1 MQAFTEWTRLYLK
14 TPVDERAALVAEGVA
29 LAEAR
34 RPVFQALIRDNPQAA
49 LRAAVPM
56 VEHQDLPKEV
66 TARLE
71 ARVNSRGALRVYQ
84 GVGPDNL
91 TPVPTHRVAEL
102 ANGSTYQ
109 AYVYGRRAESVQW
122 VADASVNGVAVDR
135 DLAVNEEP
143 FRPLETGERPD
154 PGKTAVEV
162 CPVSGETSLKEED
175 KGEPITEETPAVE
188 AYGEVV
194 YLCDGSHT
202 TVFRQ
207 TLIQAEGASGGPQ
220 TFTGLLPA
228 APTPSIGT
236 VKVLVIP
243 MTFADQNSTPATE
256 TTLYNLMRSVGSH
269 YAKASYGKLT
279 LLSTVAPPVTL
290 PHNEAWYVQ
299 QDTSNGGTIDGLGL
313 EHSHARAEARKLGFD
328 DDDYDCVVVRLK
340 GGARPAGGWGGGRSV
355 WIYGDGPDVTAHEVG
370 HVFGLAHANF
380 WDTAGTSAIGPGT
393 NAEYGGHYDVMGGF
407 GLPDGHYNVQAK
419 NQILWLP
426 DSFVPWVTSGGLY
439 RIHAQ
444 DQAMLDPGKRYA
456 LRIRKDNLRTY
467 WGELRGLYTGSPTE
481 PWADQGLIL
490 GWKYPGAGGN
500 NIQLIDTTPGSAFGK
515 PDAPISLGRTF
526 SDTEAGIHI
535 TTLAVNPATAS
546 EPKSVDV
553 QVNFGSF
560 PDNIP
565 PRLSLAVSASVVPI
579 GVPVTFTATAS
590 DQDGDALAFS
600 WRHFGDPD
608 HREVS
613 PNVPVITRPFA
624 AAGTYV
630 VACTV
635 SDMKGGTAIRSQ
647 LVTVGDGGG
656 RSVITGRVTQDGAGL
671 AGVTVNA
678 NSANGVITDSDG
690 YYTIP
695 NLPEATTWVLTP
707 LRHGWTFNPL
717 FGNSVRTP
725 PGAER
730 ADFEAVAIPQVTL
743 TAPVPAGE
751 GNAEPGK
758 FLLTRTGDLSQDLTV
773 NFTGFSGTA
782 GAGDYTVSPALV
794 PASQSLFSLTVPAGS
809 NQMELTVTAVDDAAA
824 EGTEILTL
832 QMAAGNG
839 YLTAGLGSA
848 SIGIQDND
856 TALPR
861 VRLAVMAASTV
872 EGSAVPATVRV
883 SRTGDPAAPLT
894 VAYEV
899 SGTAESGR
907 DFRAL
912 PGMVEIPAGASGAL
926 ISVESLDDAIP
937 RGVRTV
943 VLKLKLQAASIH
955 DSTTAT
961 AAVSIVDDDLQ
972 MVNVTAGD
980 AIATERD
987 LSIPGTVPDTA
998 TFLITRTGGTELPLT
1013 VYYAMAGASSG
1024 GMATAL
1030 HGVDYGALPGV
1041 LTLPAGQSS
1050 GAVTIVPCRDSIGE
1064 GPESVTV
1071 QLGAGQAGYQL
1082 GPDNTAAAVIMDA
1095 GDPPCLEVTGMDN
1108 AGEGQPVVAG
1118 LFRFSLKGSAAGPVE
1133 VKYTVGGTAVSGVDF
1148 TPLSGTVT
1156 IPGDGMNAVDVPVTP
1171 LNDGIREDLESITV
1185 TLTPDSAYGIFAPTG
1200 SAMIQVRDAGQP
1212 TVFVDAG
1219 ASGYPPSFSE
1229 DSNGA
1234 AFYLSRTGAT
1244 GEALIVNYTLAGS
1257 ATAGEDYT
1265 AMSGSA
1271 LIPAGAQGVPVT
1283 IRPINDTVAE
1293 GTETVELTLAAGA
1306 YSRSP
1311 TPAVFYLADNET
1323 PEVAAGFPASGM
1335 AVLENA
1341 GTVEV
1346 PVALS
1351 APSGAPVTVEY
1362 LVDRGSHDTMSTAG
1376 ASTGGSP
1383 GLPYW
1388 IRCRKTGST
1397 ITGLSSKDGQN
1408 WTEVSSQTISFA
1420 TPGSLAGLAVC
1431 SWNPSIA
1438 STVRFHNVTVEA
1450 GPGAVVGG
1458 DFSGGR
1464 LGNTALAGSH
1474 SVSGGV
1480 FTVSGGGDNLDGMT
1494 DQGYFV
1500 SWPVSGSGDCTITAR
1515 VVSLANTKTQASAAV
1530 MIRESGANNAA
1541 RGFTSVTAGAGVEF
1555 HVRAATGLVDSK
1567 FSAPGSPFWL
1577 RLERGGDLIS
1587 AFQSGD
1593 GVAWVPVGSTVS
1605 LPMGQAAMMGL
1616 ALSSFVDGET
1626 AAASFDQVSVAF
1638 GSEGLEGTKGWEG
1651 RTIGFSGV
1659 QGTSGTADGVCRVTA
1674 SGDGFEGT
1682 EDSGF
1687 YVSRPMMGD
1696 FTLTARVLETRGPG
1710 TALAGLMLRQADD
1723 RRSRMA
1729 FIGAAA
1735 GGTPQFIRRLTST
1748 NTALGT
1754 GVDYT
1759 LPPGILTFPPG
1770 TTSASIPVQVRND
1783 ILPERDESI
1792 IIVLRNARGARI
1804 GSGYQFALVVGDD
1817 DGLQPQRSVGFCA
1830 PSGRAAEG
1838 VGTVRIPVALSAVP
1852 AQAVT
1857 VGYTVEA
1864 GTAVAGTDFTP
1875 VTGQLQFAPGQT
1887 VAEVPVTLLDDAIGE
1902 SDKTI
1907 SITLSGSTGAVPGML
1922 AVHTLTIADD
1932 DRAVVTLNST
1942 DPSASE
1948 AGDPATVT
1956 FTRTGPLTEALA
1968 VNYSLSGTAVSGA
1981 DYTGLGGSV
1990 VIPAGAASQDTGLS
2004 PVQDALP
2011 EGSETVVLSLAEG
2024 SGYTLAPAGSVTLAI
2039 ADDDRNTVTITTT
2052 PTITEGGGAGV
2063 FTVTRSGDMSAGLTV
2078 GLTLA
2083 GTATAGADFTAVPS
2097 NPAALVFEAGQAVLT
2112 VTVTPVDDS
2121 LIEGS
2126 EVILAQLTAGSYDT
2140 AGDGYAS
2147 LTLVDNDTPP
2157 TVYIQSPGAQ
2167 GVVVAPGNGL
2177 RLRAVVND
2185 DGQPR
2190 PVTAVWSVVAGPGA
2204 VVFDPLNGSG
2214 AETGAMFSDPGTY
2227 LVRITASDGLFS
2239 GSDQTAITVTDSASA
2254 LPAGWISTD
2263 IGVPGARGF
2272 SGMLG
2277 NVRRLNGAGTGYE
2290 SNADQAHATGRTIDG
2305 DGAIT
2310 ARLAEVNN
2318 AYGSSNAEAGLFIRD
2333 SWQRSARRALLAWTP
2348 AGRILKF
2355 RARPV
2360 AGTTDTF
2367 VSVGG
2372 LNLPLWLK
2380 LARDRGRNTITA
2392 FQAPDNNGQPGTWTP
2407 VGASAVIAMDAGADY
2422 GLTTDSG
2429 SDSVLA
2435 EGIFD
2440 NVSLTPDAAGSAMVS
2455 EDFGVGPQTGTYR
2468 YTSADDLHVMEGQA
2482 GGLESKSMFRSQR
2495 YTGDFMI
2502 TVLQLDASSGAAN
2515 AYSGLM
2521 IRDTV
2526 DDGPMAFA
2534 GRNPFSAYSSFVWR
2548 TNPKGVTGGVN
2559 GISQK
2564 TRWLRLIRR
2573 GNQITAL
2580 HAPDDGGSP
2589 GGWMQLGQTRPV
2601 FMGPSVLAGLAVC
2614 NGDGVGFNTA
2624 RFTKLSVVPL
2634 NRVPVVDVSGV
2645 PSGDTPPV
2653 MVTLKGRV
2661 QDDGQ
2666 PLPVTTQW
2674 TSLPGTAVFADPA
2687 ALETTVQMA
2696 APGTYRLRLWAD
2708 DGLAASFGQVAV
2720 TVAGAATAF
2729 ETWQEANF
2737 PGAGGTGDTA
2747 ALADPDHDGLVN
2759 LCEYALGSDPNT
2771 GSGSPLIIQ
2780 SPFEGPDG
2788 KLRIRIILPKN
2799 PAATDAVLQVEAS
2812 TDPGATPTAWNTGGL
2827 AVESESATELRMLD
2841 TQAGSSRRFYR
2852 LRVTRAG

>member
-1 MQAFTEWTRLYLK
+1 TRRYLK
-14 TPVDERAALVAEGVA
+14 APVEERAALVAEGVA

-34 RPVFQALIRDNPQAA
+34 RPVFQALIRDNPREA
-49 LRAAVPM
+49 LQAAVPM
-56 VEHQDLPKEV
+56 VERQDLPKEV

-71 ARVNSRGALRVYQ
+71 DRVNARGALRVYQ

-109 AYVYGRRAESVQW
+109 AYVYGRRTESVQW
-122 VADASVNGVAVDR
+122 VADTSVNGVAVDR

-154 PGKTAVEV
+154 PEKTSVEV
-162 CPVSGETSLKEED
+162 CPVSGQTSLKEED
-175 KGEPITEETPAVE
+175 KGEPITEQTPAVE
-188 AYGEVV
+188 AYGEIV

-207 TLIQAEGASGGPQ
+207 TLIQAEGASGGSQ

-228 APTPSIGT
+228 APTPSIGS

-243 MTFADQNSTPATE
+243 MTFADQNSIPATE
-256 TTLYNLMRSVGSH
+256 TTLYNLMRGVGSH

-299 QDTSNGGTIDGLGL
+299 QDTSNGGPIDGLGL

-407 GLPDGHYNVQAK
+407 GLPDGHYNAQAK
-419 NQILWLP
+419 NQIRWLP
-426 DSFVPWVTSGGLY
+426 DSFAPWVTSGGLY

-481 PWADQGLIL
+481 PWADKGLIL

-553 QVNFGSF
+553 QVNFGGF

-579 GVPVTFTATAS
+579 GAPVTFTATAS
-590 DQDGDALAFS
+590 DEDGDALAFS

-608 HREVS
+608 HPEVS
-613 PNVPVITRPFA
+613 PNAPVITRSFA
-624 AAGTYV
+624 APGTYV

-635 SDMKGGTAIRSQ
+635 SDMKGGTAIRSR

-656 RSVITGRVTQDGAGL
+656 RSVISGRVTQDGAGL

-678 NSANGVITDSDG
+678 NSANGMITDSDG

-695 NLPEATTWVLTP
+695 NLPGGTTWILTP
-707 LRHGWTFNPL
+707 LLHGWTFNPL

-773 NFTGFSGTA
+773 NFTGFTGTA
-782 GAGDYTVSPALV
+782 GAGDYTMTPAPA
-794 PASQSLFSLTVPAGS
+794 PASQSLLSLTIPAGLD
-809 NQMELTVTAVDDAAA
+809 QLELAVTPVDDAAS

-832 QMAAGNG
+832 RMAAGNG
-839 YLTAGLGSA
+839 YLTAGPGSA
-848 SIGIQDND
+848 SMGIQDND

-861 VRLAVMAASTV
+861 VMLAVVTASTV
-872 EGSAVPATVRV
+872 EGSAAPATVRV

-912 PGMVEIPAGASGAL
+912 PGMVEIPAGSSNGL
-926 ISVESLDDAIP
+926 ISVESLDDAVP
-937 RGVRTV
+937 RGTRTV
-943 VLKLKLQAASIH
+943 ALKLKLQAASIH

-961 AAVSIVDDDLQ
+961 ATVSIVDDDLQ
-972 MVNVTAGD
+972 VVNVTAGD
-980 AIATERD
+980 PIATERD

-1030 HGVDYGALPGV
+1030 HGVDYEALPGV
-1041 LTLPAGQSS
+1041 LTLLAGQSS
-1050 GAVTIVPCRDSIGE
+1050 GAVTIVPCWDGIGE
-1064 GPESVTV
+1064 GAESVTV
-1071 QLGAGQAGYQL
+1071 QLGAGRTSYQL
-1082 GPDNTAAAVIMDA
+1082 GPDNTADAVIMDA
-1095 GDPPCLEVTGMDN
+1095 GDPPYVEVTGMDS
-1108 AGEGQPVVAG
+1108 AEEGQPVVPG
-1118 LFRFSLKGSAAGPVE
+1118 LFRFSLKGSAAGPVD

-1148 TPLSGTVT
+1148 TPLSGSVT
-1156 IPGDGMNAVDVPVTP
+1156 IPGDGMNLVDVPVTP
-1171 LNDGIREDLESITV
+1171 LNDGIPEDLESITV
-1185 TLTPDSAYGIFAPTG
+1185 TLTPDPAYGIFAPTG
-1200 SAMIQVRDAGQP
+1200 SAMIRIRDAGQP
-1212 TVFVDAG
+1212 TVSVDAG
-1219 ASGYPPSFSE
+1219 DSGYPPSFSE

-1244 GEALIVNYTLAGS
+1244 GEALMVNYILAGS
-1257 ATAGEDYT
+1257 AIAGEDYT
-1265 AMSGSA
+1265 AMSGGA
-1271 LIPAGAQGVPVT
+1271 LIPAGARGVPVP
-1283 IRPINDTVAE
+1283 IRPINDTLTE

-1311 TPAVFYLADNET
+1311 APAGFYLTDNET
-1323 PEVAAGFPASGM
+1323 PEVAAGFAVPGM
-1335 AVLENA
+1335 AVQENA

-1346 PVALS
+1346 PVVLS

-1362 LVDRGSHDTMSTAG
+1362 LVDRGSHDTESTAG
-1376 ASTGGSP
+1376 ASTGAGP

-1388 IRCRKTGST
+1388 IRCRKSGGTV
-1397 ITGLSSKDGQN
+1397 TGLISKDGQN
-1408 WTEVSSQTISFA
+1408 WTEISSQTLSFA

-1431 SWNPSIA
+1431 SWNTSIA
-1438 STVRFHNVTVEA
+1438 STARFDNVTVEA

-1480 FTVSGGGDNLDGMT
+1480 FTVSGGGDNLDGTT

-1500 SWPVSGSGDCTITAR
+1500 SWPVSGGDCTITAR
-1515 VVSLANTKTQASAAV
+1515 VVSLANTNAQASATV
-1530 MIRESGANNAA
+1530 MIRESGVNNAA
-1541 RGFTSVTAGAGVEF
+1541 RGFTSVTAGAWVEF
-1555 HVRAATGLVDSK
+1555 HVRAATGLLDSK

-1577 RLERGGDLIS
+1577 RLERAGDLLS
-1587 AFQSGD
+1587 AFQSAD
-1593 GVAWVPVGSTVS
+1593 GAAWVPVGSTVS
-1605 LPMGQAAMMGL
+1605 LPMGEAVMVGL

-1626 AAASFDQVSVAF
+1626 AAASFDQVSMAF
-1638 GSEGLEGTKGWEG
+1638 GSEGLEGTEGWEG

-1674 SGDGFEGT
+1674 SGDGFEGA

-1687 YVSRPMMGD
+1687 YVSRPMMGN

-1710 TALAGLMLRQADD
+1710 TTLAGLMLRQADD

-1735 GGTPQFIRRLTST
+1735 GGTPRFIRRLTST
-1748 NTALGT
+1748 NTALGA

-1759 LPPGILTFPPG
+1759 LPPGTLTFPPG

-1783 ILPERDESI
+1783 TLPEPDESV

-1804 GSGYQFALVVGDD
+1804 GAGYQFALVIGDD
-1817 DGLQPQRSVGFCA
+1817 DKLQPQRSVGFSA
-1830 PSGRAAEG
+1830 LSGTVAEG
-1838 VGTVRIPVALSAVP
+1838 AGTVRIPVALSVVP

-1875 VTGQLQFAPGQT
+1875 ATGQLQFAPGQT

-1902 SDKTI
+1902 PDKTI
-1907 SITLSGSTGAVPGML
+1907 SITLSGGTGAVLGTL

-1932 DRAVVTLNST
+1932 DRAVVTLNSP

-1948 AGDPATVT
+1948 AGDPGTVT
-1956 FTRTGPLTEALA
+1956 FTRTGPLTEPLT
-1968 VNYSLSGTAVSGA
+1968 VNYSLSGTAVSGV
-1981 DYTGLGGSV
+1981 DYTGLAGSV
-1990 VIPAGAASQDTGLS
+1990 VIPAGAASQDAILT
-2004 PVQDALP
+2004 PMQDALP
-2011 EGSETVVLSLAEG
+2011 EGAETVVLALAEG
-2024 SGYTLAPAGSVTLAI
+2024 SGYTMGPAGSVTLTI
-2039 ADDDRNTVTITTT
+2039 ADDDRNTVTISASA
-2052 PTITEGGGAGV
+2052 PAITEGGGAGM
-2063 FTVTRSGDMSAGLTV
+2063 FTVTRSGDVSAGLTV
-2078 GLTLA
+2078 GLTLT
-2083 GTATAGADFTAVPS
+2083 GTATAGADFTTAPS
-2097 NPAALVFEAGQAVLT
+2097 NSAALVFAAGQTVLT
-2112 VTVTPVDDS
+2112 VTVTPVDDG
-2121 LIEGS
+2121 LVEGGK
-2126 EVILAQLTAGSYDT
+2126 VILAQLTAGSYDIS
-2140 AGDGYAS
+2140 GDGYAS
-2147 LTLVDNDTPP
+2147 LILVDNDTPP
-2157 TVYIQSPGAQ
+2157 SVYIQSPGAQ
-2167 GVVVAPGNGL
+2167 GVVVAPGHGL
-2177 RLRAVVND
+2177 RLRAVLSD
-2185 DGQPR
+2185 DGLPR
-2190 PVTAVWSVVAGPGA
+2190 PASAVWSVVTGPGA
-2204 VVFDPLNGSG
+2204 VVFDAPTGSG
-2214 AETGAMFSDPGTY
+2214 AETGAMFSEPGTY
-2227 LVRITASDGLFS
+2227 LVRVTASDGLFS

-2254 LPAGWISTD
+2254 LPAGWISAD
-2263 IGVPGARGF
+2263 IGVPGTRGF

-2277 NVRRLNGAGTGYE
+2277 NVWRLNGAGSGYE
-2290 SNADQAHATGRTIDG
+2290 PNADQAHAAGRTIEG

-2310 ARLAEVNN
+2310 ARLTEVNN
-2318 AYGSSNAEAGLFIRD
+2318 AHGAASNAEAGLFIRD
-2333 SWQRSARRALLAWTP
+2333 SWQRSARRAVLAWTP
-2348 AGRILKF
+2348 AGSTLKF
-2355 RARPV
+2355 RARPT
-2360 AGTTDTF
+2360 AGTAGT
-2367 VSVGG
+2367 SVTVTG

-2380 LARDRGRNTITA
+2380 LARGRDTNTITA

-2407 VGASAVIAMDAGADY
+2407 VGSSAVIAMDAGADY

-2435 EGIFD
+2435 EGVFD
-2440 NVSLTPDAAGSAMVS
+2440 NVSLTPDAAGSAVVS
-2455 EDFGVGPQTGTYR
+2455 EDFGDGPQTGTYR
-2468 YTSADDLHVMEGQA
+2468 YTPADDLHVMEGQA
-2482 GGLESKSMFRSQR
+2482 GGLESKSMFRGQQ

-2521 IRDTV
+2521 IRDTM

-2564 TRWLRLIRR
+2564 TRWLRLTRR

-2580 HAPDDGGSP
+2580 HAPDNGGSP
-2589 GGWMQLGQTRPV
+2589 GGWTQLGQTRPV
-2601 FMGPSVLAGLAVC
+2601 FMSPSVLAGLAVC

-2634 NRVPVVDVSGV
+2634 NRAPVVDVSGV
-2645 PSGDTPPV
+2645 SSGDTPPV
-2653 MVTLKGRV
+2653 TVTLKGHV

-2666 PLPVTTQW
+2666 PLPVTTEW

-2687 ALETTVQMA
+2687 ALETTAQMA

-2708 DGLAASFGQVAV
+2708 DGLAGGFGQV
-2720 TVAGAATAF
+2720 TVAAAGAATAF

-2737 PGAGGTGDTA
+2737 PSAGGVGDAA
-2747 ALADPDHDGLVN
+2747 ALADPDHDGLMN

-2771 GSGSPLIIQ
+2771 GSGSALTIQ

-2788 KLRIRIILPKN
+2788 KARIRIILPKN
-2799 PAATDAVLQVEAS
+2799 RAATDAVLQVEVS
-2812 TDPGATPTAWNTGGL
+2812 TDPGATPAVWNTGGL
-2827 AVESESATELRMLD
+2827 AVEFESATELRVLD
-2841 TQAGSSRRFYR
+2841 TQAGSPCRFYR